1 MTQQA
6 MTGVDLRAKS
16 SPATKGQWSDVT
28 SLWTSQAWVPAARH
42 SVAALCALR
51 PNWDGQG
58 SPAPHKVVL
67 DLLNRLIKE
76 LECYDLTTAHI
87 GPVSGGG
94 VGIEWRCGKRDLNL
108 EILPDGSLEFLKA
121 EKTASGFDPA
131 AMVDGEI
138 PSDGLNELRPLVR
151 WLIDS

>member
-1 MTQQA
+1 MTQLA
-6 MTGVDLRAKS
+6 MTRVDLRAKS

-42 SVAALCALR
+42 SVAALCGLR

-58 SPAPHKVVL
+58 GPAPHKVAL

-108 EILPDGSLEFLKA
+108 EILPDGSLEFLTA
-121 EKTASGFDPA
+121 EKAPSGFDPNQ
-131 AMVDGEI
+131 MLDGQI
-138 PSDGLNELRPLVR
+138 SGDRLNEVRPLIR
-151 WLIDS
+151 WLMGS